1 VGHTVCLDS
10 LSGSSLAGKVDTVAT
25 VVADEV
31 NEVLDGTATA
41 VVHWGA
47 LGTSLEELD
56 SRETLNLIG
65 NVVHSRVNLGDNHF
79 VGVRLEHLRELIVLG
94 GEGLAVA
101 APWGVELEENVFLVV
116 DNDVLV
122 VLGHNNSDGTLLFLG
137 DRLALDGWLDVAGNK
152 VIDECADVLGADVLD
167 GALLGEREFEV
178 LGDVLDSKSGPAADL
193 EVEVA
198 CVLAESFGVNGGEVD
213 LALVRFSN
221 RLQVLG
227 E

>member
-122 VLGHNNSDGTLLFLG
+122 VLGHNNSDGTLLFFG
-137 DRLALDGWLDVAGNK
+137 DRLALDGWLDLAGNK